1 MSWGRDSSPGGLV
14 FAKRKRNIFKGP
26 TLNVA
31 SAPNGTAS
39 GSGSGNHSRSASV
52 TGRQSKEIIEEEN
65 EDEIEEVDTFTPLT
79 AVDTEEH
86 IFTADETQAGSRV
99 D

>member
-1 MSWGRDSSPGGLV
+1 M

-26 TLNVA
+26 MLNVT
-31 SAPNGTAS
+31 SAPNGAS

-52 TGRQSKEIIEEEN
+52 TGRQSKEIIEEED
-65 EDEIEEVDTFTPLT
+65 EDEIEEVDAFTPL
-79 AVDTEEH
+79 DIEEH
-86 IFTADETQAGSRV
+86 IFPPDETHAGLRV